1 MPQVEEVVNLDNLQ
15 GISAR
20 DAVLAVPRGVPA
32 SRPPELE
39 PVVPELTWLIKSVPW
54 VVDGGGGSRND
65 TSIAQLEGEPAP
77 LPTTVYRRT
86 LQIPSPKPFQVV
98 LVVDPVPDALGLCAA
113 VVPAL
118 VTAEGAS
125 LFVDAEATVVYGLR
139 RLQRTVMVQGGA
151 GQALSDGTAKLECRP
166 AYPAPPLMVSAP
178 PV

>member
-1 MPQVEEVVNLDNLQ
+1 MPQVEEVVHLDDLQ
-15 GISAR
+15 GISTR
-20 DAVLAVPRGVPA
+20 NAVLAVPRGVPA

-39 PVVPELTWLIKSVPW
+39 PVVPELIWLIESIPW

-118 VTAEGAS
+118 VTAEETS

-139 RLQRTVMVQGGA
+139 RL
-151 GQALSDGTAKLECRP
+151 
-166 AYPAPPLMVSAP
+166 
-178 PV
+178 